1 VRYRLTKSLTLLRA
15 RSQSRFAVA
24 RQLGTR
30 SVHGRSS
37 VRWLILGLAL
47 AVMACARPPVVSRA
61 LPSPIVAHKKDELA
75 PPVVDEPGGDMD
87 GQAYKIGPGDA
98 MLVAVYG
105 HPELSIAA
113 YAGQALN
120 VAGGRASGLVVDN
133 DGTAQFPLIGTVH
146 VAGKTSA
153 QLRSFLEQQ
162 LAIYVKD
169 PKVTVQVIFN
179 GSIRYYFLGQFTNP
193 GMKTIDRPMRLLEAL
208 TLGGSINLERASL
221 RRAYIARGGKRLT
234 VNFQRLIRE
243 GDLRHNIRLKA
254 GDVVFVPD
262 NAAEVAFVFG
272 GAPQTAAQG
281 RTVPFINGSLDLL
294 QALAGAGYGFR
305 ERVQGN
311 LAKTVV
317 IRSEN
322 DRGEL
327 FVINAESMLK
337 GEAGSFALAPGDVV
351 FIPPTGVTRWNLA
364 LEQLLPTL
372 TAINGVMNPFV
383 QYKLLT
389 GDRVFFN

>member
-1 VRYRLTKSLTLLRA
+1 M
-15 RSQSRFAVA
+15 
-24 RQLGTR
+24 
-30 SVHGRSS
+30 
-37 VRWLILGLAL
+37 RWLIWGLVL
-47 AVMACARPPVVSRA
+47 ASVACSRPPVVSKA
-61 LPSPIVAHKKDELA
+61 LPSPILAHKKDELA
-75 PPVVDEPGGDMD
+75 PPVADEPGGEMD
-87 GQAYKIGPGDA
+87 GQAYRIGPGDA

-120 VAGGRASGLVVDN
+120 VAGGRGSGLVIDN

-208 TLGGSINLERASL
+208 TLGGSIVLEKASL

-243 GDLRHNIRLKA
+243 GDLKHNIRLKA
-254 GDVVFVPD
+254 GDVIFVPD
-262 NAAEVAFVFG
+262 NANEVAFVFG

-281 RTVPFINGSLDLL
+281 RTVQFVNGRLDLL
-294 QALAGAGYGFR
+294 QALAGSGYGFR

-317 IRSEN
+317 IRTEN

-351 FIPPTGVTRWNLA
+351 FVPPTGATRWNLA

-372 TAINGVMNPFV
+372 AAINGVMSPFV